1 MYRGACLCGAVQ
13 FAVEPPYRW
22 FAYCHCSMCRK
33 HHGSLFGAGVGVEL
47 DRLRWLSGSSDIVH
61 YRATAAFERPFCPLC
76 GSKVP
81 GLSHLPDVL
90 LVPAGAIEGDFG
102 ATPRAHIFVGS
113 KAPGHTIT
121 DALPQFDAY
130 PPSVKLPSVA
140 RPRVTARSQVVAG
153 SCLCGSVTYEID
165 GELERMLNCHCSRC
179 RRRSGAPHATTAFA
193 PPDRLRWT
201 RGADVVAH
209 YALPEAPRHATTF
222 CRLCGSLL
230 PTVLPDVV
238 VSVPAGSIDTPLA
251 LTPSAHIFVASKAP
265 WETITDT
272 LPQYAALPD

>member
-61 YRATAAFERPFCPLC
+61 YRATAAFERPFCSLC

-140 RPRVTARSQVVAG
+140 RTRVTARSQVVAG

-165 GELERMLNCHCSRC
+165 GELERDAQLPLLALSPPQRRAARDDGFRAARPSALDARRRC
-179 RRRSGAPHATTAFA
+179 RGA
-193 PPDRLRWT
+193 LRAAG
-201 RGADVVAH
+201 GAAARDDF
-209 YALPEAPRHATTF
+209 LPAVR
-222 CRLCGSLL
+222 
-230 PTVLPDVV
+230 
-238 VSVPAGSIDTPLA
+238 
-251 LTPSAHIFVASKAP
+251 
-265 WETITDT
+265 
-272 LPQYAALPD
+272 